1 MAIHN
6 EIGKQGENLAADWL
20 EKNEYY
26 ILHRNFRF
34 KHWEIDIIAVKDITL
49 HFIEV
54 KTRTSEA
61 FGFPEDSVTPKKLHQ
76 LRIAATMYL
85 RANPHY
91 KWIQFDVI
99 AILLQEKTTITLVE
113 DVYF

>member
-54 KTRTSEA
+54 KTRTSET
-61 FGFPEDSVTPKKLHQ
+61 FGFPEDSVTSKKLHQ
-76 LRIAATMYL
+76 LKIVAAVYL
-85 RANPHY
+85 RANPQY
-91 KWIQFDVI
+91 QWIQFDVI
-99 AILLQEKTTITLVE
+99 AIVLQEKTTITLLE